1 MPSFEIKR
9 ESQKPSNSGP
19 SLPSIQETKPLPP
32 GHQYRPGSIDVKAV
46 RLAYKM
52 KKGFSGM
59 A

>member
-9 ESQKPSNSGP
+9 ESGP
-19 SLPSIQETKPLPP
+19 GKQGPELPRIQETKPLPK
-32 GHQYRPGSIDVKAV
+32 GHPYRPGSIDVDAV

>member
-9 ESQKPSNSGP
+9 EAGGTKPGP
-19 SLPSIQETKPLPP
+19 QLPKIQETKPLPK
-32 GHQYRPGSIDVKAV
+32 GHPYRPGSIDVDAV

-52 KKGFSGM
+52 KKGFGGM

>member
-9 ESQKPSNSGP
+9 EAGGSKPGP
-19 SLPSIQETKPLPP
+19 QLPNIQETKPLPQ

-52 KKGFSGM
+52 KKGFSGL